1 MNLDELIASGLLES
15 YVLGTASEE
24 ERIEVTRLCA
34 KHPEVLAEVEKIEA
48 ALLNYAELQGP
59 PPDSKMRERILTNL
73 DLLNQYGKVENPPP
87 PKASANTNA
96 PGKPMKVI
104 PLYDKRVSRRLV
116 SMRWMAAASLTL
128 LIASGLGNLY
138 LFNKLSTARAELK
151 TSNDEKTFF
160 AQEKTTLQT
169 NLTQMQAQADR
180 MKQFM
185 MLSHDPNT
193 HRVELKS
200 VEGKTDAKA
209 MVYMNVKTN
218 EVVIDPMNLPS
229 NATDKQYQLWA
240 ILPGQKVVDAGV
252 FDAGDSAMMQK
263 LKHFPADV
271 QGFAVTLEKRGG
283 VQTAE
288 GPMVVMGNIS
298 L

>member
-1 MNLDELIASGLLES
+1 VNLDELIASGLLES

-34 KHPEVLAEVEKIEA
+34 KHPEVLAEVEKIES
-48 ALLNYAELQGP
+48 ALINYAELQSP
-59 PPDSKMRERILTNL
+59 PPDSKMRERVLTNL
-73 DLLNQYGKVENPPP
+73 DLLNQYGNTKQPPP
-87 PKASANTNA
+87 PKASATNGS
-96 PGKPMKVI
+96 GKPVKVI
-104 PLYDKRVSRRLV
+104 PLYDRRVSRRLV
-116 SMRWMAAASLTL
+116 SMRWMTAASLTL
-128 LIASGLGNLY
+128 LIGSGLGNLY

-151 TSNDEKTFF
+151 TANDEKTFF
-160 AQEKTTLQT
+160 AQKKDTLQT
-169 NLTQMQAQADR
+169 NLASLQSQAEH

-200 VEGKTDAKA
+200 VEGQTNAKA

-240 ILPGQKVVDAGV
+240 LLPGNKVVDAGV

-263 LKHFPADV
+263 LKHFPSEV